1 MLKAGRY
8 AKEGALTFTGDPIVD
23 EMNAWELMGQAAGFT
38 PFELSRAYDENNAK
52 VRLQVAIQN
61 RRARLMNHYALAW
74 RNEDEE
80 GMDAIELE
88 FERFNEAYP
97 EKAITAQ
104 GVRDSIRARERRSTR
119 SVGGVVLDQKL
130 EDRVNEELGLP
141 ER

>member
-1 MLKAGRY
+1 MHYTEARWSGKW
-8 AKEGALTFTGDPIVD
+8 P
-23 EMNAWELMGQAAGFT
+23 NFT
-38 PFELSRAYDENNAK
+38 PKEIACKCCGEI
-52 VRLQVAIQN
+52 VV
-61 RRARLMNHYALAW
+61 
-74 RNEDEE
+74 DEE
-80 GMDAIELE
+80 GMDAIEME